1 MIKATHEL
9 AELLKSQISFM
20 YQHVYL
26 TVTFLKHFQVLQ
38 PLQQRFLNV
47 INQENFQQICQEEE
61 VKQEI
66 TATLEA
72 LCGIAEATQIDNVAI
87 LFNFLMDFL
96 NNCIGLMEVYKN
108 TPETVNLII
117 EVFVEVAHKQIC
129 YLGEVNKPR
138 GGSVSVCS
146 RMWMLLS
153 LLQNNA
159 IIFMFC
165 MEKNPVFT
173 SLFCWYRKKWKC
185 FMVVSGWGIPLF
197 KSLHSQR
204 LKAGH
209 LDCSHRK
216 NYVTIIHH

>member
-1 MIKATHEL
+1 M
-9 AELLKSQISFM
+9 
-20 YQHVYL
+20 
-26 TVTFLKHFQVLQ
+26 TFLKNFKVLQ

-129 YLGEVNKPR
+129 YLGEVTTTRRGRRGQCVCVWTCMCVNVYTVLFLKQNK
-138 GGSVSVCS
+138 
-146 RMWMLLS
+146 
-153 LLQNNA
+153 
-159 IIFMFC
+159 I
-165 MEKNPVFT
+165 
-173 SLFCWYRKKWKC
+173 
-185 FMVVSGWGIPLF
+185 
-197 KSLHSQR
+197 
-204 LKAGH
+204 
-209 LDCSHRK
+209 
-216 NYVTIIHH
+216 

>member
-1 MIKATHEL
+1 M
-9 AELLKSQISFM
+9 
-20 YQHVYL
+20 
-26 TVTFLKHFQVLQ
+26 
-38 PLQQRFLNV
+38 

-129 YLGEVNKPR
+129 YLGEVMIYQIQSGCKS
-138 GGSVSVCS
+138 GTVCKGCRS
-146 RMWMLLS
+146 TF
-153 LLQNNA
+153 Q
-159 IIFMFC
+159 
-165 MEKNPVFT
+165 
-173 SLFCWYRKKWKC
+173 
-185 FMVVSGWGIPLF
+185 
-197 KSLHSQR
+197 
-204 LKAGH
+204 
-209 LDCSHRK
+209 
-216 NYVTIIHH
+216 

>member
-1 MIKATHEL
+1 M
-9 AELLKSQISFM
+9 
-20 YQHVYL
+20 
-26 TVTFLKHFQVLQ
+26 TFLKNFKVLQ

-129 YLGEVNKPR
+129 YLGEVNATRR
-138 GGSVSVCS
+138 GRRGSVCECVCA
-146 RMWMLLS
+146 RAYICIQYYPL
-153 LLQNNA
+153 NK
-159 IIFMFC
+159 I
-165 MEKNPVFT
+165 
-173 SLFCWYRKKWKC
+173 KC
-185 FMVVSGWGIPLF
+185 SDF
-197 KSLHSQR
+197 
-204 LKAGH
+204 
-209 LDCSHRK
+209 
-216 NYVTIIHH
+216 

>member
-1 MIKATHEL
+1 MLPFIFVL
-9 AELLKSQISFM
+9 
-20 YQHVYL
+20 
-26 TVTFLKHFQVLQ
+26 QVLQ

-96 NNCIGLMEVYKN
+96 TNCIGLMEVYKN

-129 YLGEVNKPR
+129 YLGEVNKFK
-138 GGSVSVCS
+138 
-146 RMWMLLS
+146 
-153 LLQNNA
+153 N
-159 IIFMFC
+159 IF
-165 MEKNPVFT
+165 
-173 SLFCWYRKKWKC
+173 
-185 FMVVSGWGIPLF
+185 
-197 KSLHSQR
+197 
-204 LKAGH
+204 
-209 LDCSHRK
+209 
-216 NYVTIIHH
+216 

>member
-1 MIKATHEL
+1 M
-9 AELLKSQISFM
+9 
-20 YQHVYL
+20 
-26 TVTFLKHFQVLQ
+26 
-38 PLQQRFLNV
+38 

-129 YLGEVNKPR
+129 YLGEVNTTRRRRR
-138 GGSVSVCS
+138 GEMCVCVCVCAHMYS
-146 RMWMLLS
+146 
-153 LLQNNA
+153 A
-159 IIFMFC
+159 AP
-165 MEKNPVFT
+165 ETK
-173 SLFCWYRKKWKC
+173 
-185 FMVVSGWGIPLF
+185 
-197 KSLHSQR
+197 
-204 LKAGH
+204 
-209 LDCSHRK
+209 
-216 NYVTIIHH
+216 

>member
-1 MIKATHEL
+1 M
-9 AELLKSQISFM
+9 
-20 YQHVYL
+20 
-26 TVTFLKHFQVLQ
+26 
-38 PLQQRFLNV
+38 
-47 INQENFQQICQEEE
+47 
-61 VKQEI
+61 KQEI

-138 GGSVSVCS
+138 GGSVSVCT
-146 RMWMLLS
+146 RVWMLLS
-153 LLQNNA
+153 LMRNSA

-165 MEKNPVFT
+165 TERNPVWSHHY
-173 SLFCWYRKKWKC
+173 SLYTERNGNALWSC
-185 FMVVSGWGIPLF
+185 
-197 KSLHSQR
+197 LHEEFLC
-204 LKAGH
+204 LKIYI
-209 LDCSHRK
+209 LKD
-216 NYVTIIHH
+216 

>member
-1 MIKATHEL
+1 M
-9 AELLKSQISFM
+9 
-20 YQHVYL
+20 
-26 TVTFLKHFQVLQ
+26 TFLKPFQVLQ

-129 YLGEVNKPR
+129 YLGEVNKE
-138 GGSVSVCS
+138 GGGGVSVCTHV
-146 RMWMLLS
+146 WMLLS
-153 LLQNNA
+153 LMRNNA
-159 IIFMFC
+159 VIFMFC
-165 MEKNPVFT
+165 MERNPVQSYHYSVYTERNGNTVWSYF
-173 SLFCWYRKKWKC
+173 
-185 FMVVSGWGIPLF
+185 WGIPLF
-197 KSLHSQR
+197 KNMHSQR
-204 LKAGH
+204 
-209 LDCSHRK
+209 
-216 NYVTIIHH
+216 